1 MKIVFALL
9 VILCGA
15 TLYSFR
21 SIELNLLENGYSW
34 TISKL
39 LPYLVLV
46 FGGILLAITFSRG
59 FHFRPRIVKI
69 LAVLILIAAPFGIGF
84 ALHPIYEGDFSSD
97 GTEVTASKVKVNK
110 KYDLLVVTIPNC
122 PFCLESISR
131 LKLIKKRNPDA
142 QILFSVCS
150 SDKEKMT
157 LYKELIAGDF
167 DIALAKDINAS
178 VALAEAHFPTFVLI
192 RDGKPAYK
200 WSNDQFG
207 AGAIDS
213 FEGDIK

>member
-9 VILCGA
+9 LIVCGA

-21 SIELNLLENGYSW
+21 SLELTLLENGFSW
-34 TISKL
+34 TMSKL

-46 FGGILLAITFSRG
+46 FGGILLAITFSKG
-59 FHFRPRIVKI
+59 FSFRPRIIKI
-69 LAVLILIAAPFGIGF
+69 LAVLVLIAAPFGIGF

-97 GTEVTASKVKVNK
+97 GKEVADSKIKVNK
-110 KYDLLVVTIPNC
+110 KYDLLIVTIPDC
-122 PFCLESISR
+122 PFCLESIGR
-131 LKLIKKRNPDA
+131 LKLIKKRNPDV
-142 QILFSVCS
+142 QMLFSVCS

-167 DIALAKDINAS
+167 DVALATDLNGS
-178 VALAEAHFPTFVLI
+178 VDLAEAHFPTFVQI
-192 RDGKPAYK
+192 DEGKPVYK

-207 AGAIDS
+207 AGAIDA
-213 FEGDIK
+213 FEADLK